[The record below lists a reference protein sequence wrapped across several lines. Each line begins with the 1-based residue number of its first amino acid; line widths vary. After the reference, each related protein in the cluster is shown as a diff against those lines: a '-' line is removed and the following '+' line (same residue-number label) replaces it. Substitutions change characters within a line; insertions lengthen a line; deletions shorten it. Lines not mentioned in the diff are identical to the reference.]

1 MAAPSYAED
10 LTDVTLAENTTGWS
24 AYGGGASG
32 LSASPDL
39 AMQGTNCVDKQI
51 TNADKG
57 QYFDNGSGITLPA
70 GAHVFVWLFCA
81 TPGLTATLQ
90 NKGASILVGTASNAY
105 CQYHVEG
112 NDTYGAA

>member
-1 MAAPSYAED
+1 MAVPSYAED
-10 LTDVTLAENTTGWS
+10 LTDIDLAESTTGWS

-57 QYFDNGSGITLPA
+57 MYFDNGSGTTL
-70 GAHVFVWLFCA
+70 GSGSHVWIWHFCG
-81 TPGLTATLQ
+81 TPGLTDTLA
-90 NKGASILVGTASNAY
+90 NKGASVLVGTGSNAY
-105 CQYHVEG
+105 SP
-112 NDTYGAA
+112 